1 LSENGSELE
10 KVGYQVVDNFLTE
23 EQCRLLLDKIID
35 FRQHHTLPEVHRP
48 TKGRSLRYHVI
59 QGEQIQE
66 SLPGIWKLYTDEVN
80 ELVNASLGYPLAPL
94 ENVRAGVNINLMQP
108 NQSSYR
114 WHYDRACVTSVLYLN
129 EVEGGETELYPN
141 YRIMLQKGKFSTIQ
155 RGLDRL
161 IQIKPVMNTFGN
173 MVQVSPR
180 VGRLVM
186 MRADRAWHSVRPVL
200 GDQERIN
207 VILSYDYPG
216 TPFPM
221 EEGLDSYIYTQD
233 EQQSTDPN
241 YG

>member
-1 LSENGSELE
+1 MEPDSLQLE
-10 KVGYQVVDNFLTE
+10 RLGYQVVDDFLTRDR
-23 EQCRLLLDKIID
+23 CRALLEKINR
-35 FRQHHTLPEVHRP
+35 FRNEHALQEVHRP
-48 TKGRSLRYHVI
+48 MKGRSLRYRVI
-59 QGEQIQE
+59 QGEQIRDE
-66 SLPGIWKLYTDEVN
+66 LPDIWELYAGKVNKLVN
-80 ELVNASLGYPLAPL
+80 ESLGYPLAPL
-94 ENVRAGVNINLMQP
+94 ENLRAGVNINLMHP

-114 WHYDRACVTSVLYLN
+114 WHYDRACVTSILYLN

-141 YRIMLQKGKFSTIQ
+141 YRVLLRKGKYSTIQ

-161 IQIKPVMNTFGN
+161 IQIGPVMSTFGN
-173 MVQVSPR
+173 MVRVSPK

-207 VILSYDYPG
+207 VILSYDFPG

-233 EQQSTDPN
+233 EQRSANPN